1 MTWPSEGAREVTGSQ
16 TAQNADA
23 DAEDTD
29 LVAAELLGRRRYA
42 ALDAIT
48 PYLPD
53 LDAAAAADV
62 RGLCRFALRVLEL
75 DAEDFA
81 SLSGVPR
88 ELSGL
93 IASAHIPAKPLQ
105 PDRGALG
112 SLRPTY
118 RLFIEVLAVRWER
131 GELSSVL
138 AVLHLMAEYL
148 PLLAWE
154 PVLGHAGDPAR
165 LGLAVRGTGSRW
177 ASDDPL
183 CDHPPSLRRSLRTA
197 LHITDQD
204 KTQWQRYLDRDHS
217 RVSAA
222 LGQCASH
229 PTKGR
234 PDPGR
239 LCTTPCTV
247 WTRLDPA
254 RAEDLERRMTL
265 VGLFVDSPVL
275 ALRHAAPVGHG
286 FGVPDRAELLEEWH
300 ATWVRLNS
308 PWKGGRNPLHDAPT
322 NDAPLPGLEAFLSAV
337 AGVRLQPLGVLDRVD
352 ELLARRLDVTVDIG
366 EPSPDTV
373 VR

>member
-1 MTWPSEGAREVTGSQ
+1 MTRTKL
-16 TAQNADA
+16 ADG
-23 DAEDTD
+23 EDTE
-29 LVAAELLGRRRYA
+29 LVAAELLSRRRYA
-42 ALDAIT
+42 ALDVIT

-53 LDAAAAADV
+53 LDAAARADV

-81 SLSGVPR
+81 SLTGVPR
-88 ELSGL
+88 ELSAL
-93 IASAHIPAKPLQ
+93 IGSAHIPAAPLQ

-118 RLFIEVLAVRWER
+118 RLFLEVLAVRWER

-165 LGLAVRGTGSRW
+165 LGLAVRGAGSRW
-177 ASDDPL
+177 ATADPR
-183 CDHPPSLRRSLRTA
+183 CDHPPALRRSLRTA
-197 LHITDQD
+197 LHIVDQD
-204 KTQWQRYLDRDHS
+204 TRQWQRYLDRDHS

-229 PTKGR
+229 PTRGR

-286 FGVPDRAELLEEWH
+286 FGVPDREELLEEWG
-300 ATWVRLNS
+300 ATWNRLS
-308 PWKGGRNPLHDAPT
+308 TPWKGGRNPLHDAPAH
-322 NDAPLPGLEAFLSAV
+322 DSPLPGLEALLSAV
-337 AGVRLQPLGVLDRVD
+337 AGVPLRPLGVLDQVD
-352 ELLARRLDVTVDIG
+352 ALLERRLGVTVEVG
-366 EPSPDTV
+366 EPTRPDNV
-373 VR
+373 GQ

>member
-1 MTWPSEGAREVTGSQ
+1 MSNELAAPHTGS
-16 TAQNADA
+16 DP
-23 DAEDTD
+23 EETD
-29 LVAAELLGRRRYA
+29 LVAAELLSRRQYA

-53 LDAAAAADV
+53 LDAAARADV
-62 RGLCRFALRVLEL
+62 RGLCHFALRLLEL

-81 SLSGVPR
+81 SLTGVPR
-88 ELSGL
+88 ELSAL
-93 IASAHIPAKPLQ
+93 IRSAHIPASPLQ

-118 RLFIEVLAVRWER
+118 QLFLEVLTARWDR
-131 GELSSVL
+131 GELSQVL

-165 LGLAVRGTGSRW
+165 LSLAVRGEGSRW
-177 ASDDPL
+177 ATGDPL

-197 LHITDQD
+197 LHIVDQD
-204 KTQWQRYLDRDHS
+204 AQQWQRYLDRDHS

-239 LCTTPCTV
+239 LCSTPCTV
-247 WTRLDPA
+247 WTRLDPS
-254 RAEDLERRMTL
+254 RSEDLERRMTL

-286 FGVPDRAELLEEWH
+286 FGVPDRDELLEQWR
-300 ATWVRLNS
+300 ATWARLTA
-308 PWKGGRNPLHDAPT
+308 PWKGGRNPLHDASAHDT
-322 NDAPLPGLEAFLSAV
+322 PLPGLEAFLSAV
-337 AGVRLQPLGVLDRVD
+337 AGTTLQSLGVLEQVD
-352 ELLARRLDVTVDIG
+352 ALLAHRLDVTVEAG
-366 EPSPDTV
+366 EPTRPDNV
-373 VR
+373 IA